1 MRTHTVQSD
10 SASNGTSKPGENR
23 RFTLTSKVP
32 RQIIPS
38 RRTGMAYPIQLTMET
53 LSNLKVLAARRGIT
67 MQALAREAI
76 ERVVDPLV
84 VDGRPDA
91 GLRRK
96 RAFRDATRKGV
107 AGSKG

>member
-1 MRTHTVQSD
+1 MTGLSED
-10 SASNGTSKPGENR
+10 G
-23 RFTLTSKVP
+23 RFYRPRSLS
-32 RQIIPS
+32 RQIIAKPK
-38 RRTGMAYPIQLTMET
+38 RTGEGFKVQLTAET